1 VASHDSRTF
10 ELKTPLG
17 KDVVL
22 LKAMHGREAMSQ
34 PFQWDLDLLSE
45 KNDVDPDDLLG
56 KKVSVGMTLPDGKK
70 RFFHG
75 FVSEFSLGGWAQNYN
90 EYHAVVR
97 PWYWLLTRTAD
108 CKIFQEMTVPQIF
121 EEVVKQYGFTD
132 YELKLAGSY
141 EPWEYCVQYRETDFN
156 FLSRLLEQE
165 GIYYF
170 FVHEEG
176 KHTMVLADDPGQHKT
191 LSGYETVPYYAPGGG
206 SGGGAPSSSSSS
218 AASSGSRQR
227 RERDHLDAW
236 VWTKAVQPGSFAT
249 TDFDF
254 EKPRKSLSGTS
265 TITRKHDKAD
275 YEIFDY
281 PAELSK
287 LESSQSDLTAKVRI
301 QELQAAYL
309 IAHGHGNAAGLGTGL
324 KFKLDKFPR
333 KDLNIE
339 YLITQCTYTLTVDT
353 YESGGVPQGEEFA
366 VALEAID
373 AQTPFRPQRRTPKPV
388 VQGAQT
394 AMVVGKAGEEIFTDK
409 YGRVKVQFHWDRYG
423 KQDEKSSCW
432 IRVAQVWA
440 GKAWG
445 AIHIPRIGQE
455 VIVSFLEGD
464 PDQPIITGRVYNGD
478 SMPPYGLPANAT
490 QSGIKSRSSKGGGE
504 ANFNEIRFED
514 KKGSE
519 QLTIHAEKNQD
530 VTVENDEAV
539 SIGHDR
545 TETVGHDETIT
556 IGNNRTEKVGVNET
570 ITIGSNRTETVGA
583 NETIAIGGNR
593 SIAVAK
599 SETAS
604 VALQRTHNVGINET
618 ISVGAAQ
625 EVNIGAAQTIT
636 VGAVQATTVG
646 ANQSTDVGANRSINV
661 ASNQSV
667 QIGSNQSMTVGADE
681 SRSVTGGRS
690 TSIGKDDA
698 LTVTNNL
705 NISAGDSITLTTGDA
720 SISMKKDGTIEIKG
734 KDIVIQ
740 GSGKISVKADSDLTL
755 KGSKIGQN

>member
-1 VASHDSRTF
+1 MASHDSRSF
-10 ELKTPLG
+10 ELKTPAG
-17 KDVVL
+17 KDVLL
-22 LKAMHGREAMSQ
+22 LKSMHGVEAMSQ
-34 PFQWDLDLLSE
+34 PFRWSLDLLSE
-45 KNDVDPDDLLG
+45 KGDVEADDILG
-56 KKVSVGMTLPDGKK
+56 KTVTIGMDLPNGKS
-70 RFFHG
+70 RYFHG
-75 FVSEFSLGGWAQNYN
+75 YVTEFSLGGWSQKYN
-90 EYHAVVR
+90 QYRAIVR

-108 CKIFQEMTVPQIF
+108 CKIFQEKTVPQIF

-132 YELKLAGSY
+132 YQLKLSGTY

-170 FVHEEG
+170 FLHEAD
-176 KHTMVLADDPGQHKT
+176 KHTMVLADAPSQHTK
-191 LSGYETVPYYAPGGG
+191 LAGYEKVPYYPPGGTDT
-206 SGGGAPSSSSSS
+206 
-218 AASSGSRQR
+218 Q
-227 RERDHLDAW
+227 RERDYLEAW
-236 VWTKAVQPGSFAT
+236 AWTKSVQPGSFAT

-254 EKPRKSLSGTS
+254 EKPRKSLSGSS
-265 TITRKHDKAD
+265 TIERKHSQAS

-287 LESSQSDLTAKVRI
+287 LEASQTEVTAKIRI
-301 QELQAAYL
+301 EELQASYL
-309 IAHGHGNAAGLGTGL
+309 VAHGHGTAAGLGTG
-324 KFKLDKFPR
+324 FRFELDNYPR

-339 YLITQCTYTLTVDT
+339 YLITQGTYTLTVDS
-353 YESGGVPQGEEFA
+353 YETGTASGEEFA
-366 VALEAID
+366 VAIEAID
-373 AQTPFRPQRRTPKPV
+373 AQTTFRPERRTPKPV

-394 AMVVGKAGEEIFTDK
+394 AIVVGKAGEEIFTDK

-478 SMPPYGLPANAT
+478 SMPPYGLPGNAT

-519 QLTIHAEKNQD
+519 QFTTHAEKNQD
-530 VTVENDEAV
+530 VTVENDEVV

-545 TETVGHDETIT
+545 TETVGHDETVT
-556 IGNNRTEKVGVNET
+556 VGNNRTEKVGVNEM
-570 ITIGSNRTETVGA
+570 ITIGSNRTENVGS
-583 NETIAIGGNR
+583 NETITIGSNR
-593 SIAVAK
+593 SISVGA
-599 SETAS
+599 SETAT
-604 VALQRTHNVGINET
+604 VALQRTHSVGINET

-646 ANQSTDVGANRSINV
+646 AKQSNTIGASRTVDVGSDQAVTIGAN
-661 ASNQSV
+661 AT
-667 QIGSNQSMTVGADE
+667 MTVGADE
-681 SRSVTGGRS
+681 SRSVTGGRA

-698 LTVTNNL
+698 LTVAKNL
-705 NISAGDSITLTTGDA
+705 TISAGDSITITTGDA
-720 SISMKKDGTIEIKG
+720 SIAMKKDGTITIKG
-734 KDIVIQ
+734 KDITIA
-740 GSGKISVKADSDLTL
+740 GSGKINVKADSDIVM
-755 KGSKIGQN
+755 KGSKIEQN

>member
-1 VASHDSRTF
+1 VATQDSRTF

-17 KDVVL
+17 KDVLL
-22 LKAMHGREAMSQ
+22 LKSMNGREAMSQ
-34 PFQWDLDLLSE
+34 PFQWELDLLSE
-45 KNDVDPDDLLG
+45 KTDVDPDDLLG
-56 KKVSVGMTLPDGKK
+56 KKVSIGMTLPNGKK

-75 FVSEFSLGGWAQNYN
+75 FVSEFSLGGWTQNYN
-90 EYHAVVR
+90 AYRAVVR

-108 CKIFQEMTVPQIF
+108 CKIFQERTVPQIF
-121 EEVVKQYGFTD
+121 EDVVKQYGFTD

-176 KHTMVLADDPGQHKT
+176 KHTMVLADDPGKHTT

-206 SGGGAPSSSSSS
+206 SGSGAPSSSSSS
-218 AASSGSRQR
+218 AASPASRQR
-227 RERDHLDAW
+227 RERDHLEAW
-236 VWTKAVQPGSFAT
+236 SWTKAVQPGSFAT

-254 EKPRKSLSGTS
+254 EKPRKSLGGTS
-265 TITRKHDKAD
+265 TISRKHDKSD

-281 PAELSK
+281 PGELSK
-287 LESSQSDLTAKVRI
+287 LESSQSDQTAKVRI
-301 QELQAAYL
+301 QELQASYL
-309 IAHGHGNAAGLGTGL
+309 IAHGHGSAAGLGTGL
-324 KFKLDKFPR
+324 KFKLDKYPR
-333 KDLNIE
+333 KDLNID

-353 YESGGVPQGEEFA
+353 YESGGIPSGEQFA

-373 AQTPFRPQRRTPKPV
+373 AKTPFRPERRTPKPV

-440 GKAWG
+440 GKTWG

-514 KKGSE
+514 KKGEE
-519 QLTIHAEKNQD
+519 QVYIHAEKNQD
-530 VTVENDEAV
+530 IVVEHDETRQVGHDQAEKV
-539 SIGHDR
+539 GHDR
-545 TETVGHDETIT
+545 SREVGNDEMITIKRDRFMTIERDKSEAVVRNKMTHISGNQSENISGAMSIIVGRTLTESVLINYAETVGGAMEL
-556 IGNNRTEKVGVNET
+556 
-570 ITIGSNRTETVGA
+570 TVGA
-583 NETIAIGGNR
+583 
-593 SIAVAK
+593 
-599 SETAS
+599 
-604 VALQRTHNVGINET
+604 AL
-618 ISVGAAQ
+618 A
-625 EVNIGAAQTIT
+625 IT
-636 VGAVQATTVG
+636 VGAAMSEAVAGTKSEAIGGSKSESTGHDKALQVGKNLTETIKENRTV
-646 ANQSTDVGANRSINV
+646 SVGKNLMETIDGQQTV
-661 ASNQSV
+661 EV
-667 QIGSNQSMTVGADE
+667 KKESMLKAKKVEITADDE
-681 SRSVTGGRS
+681 
-690 TSIGKDDA
+690 
-698 LTVTNNL
+698 
-705 NISAGDSITLTTGDA
+705 ISLKTGDA
-720 SISMKKDGTIEIKG
+720 QIIMKKNG
-734 KDIVIQ
+734 DITIQ
-740 GSGKISVKADSDLTL
+740 GGKITIKASSDLIL
-755 KGSKIGQN
+755 KGSKIAEN

>member
-1 VASHDSRTF
+1 MSSHDARTF

-17 KDVVL
+17 KDAL
-22 LKAMHGREAMSQ
+22 LLRAMHGLEAMSQ
-34 PFQWDLDLLSE
+34 PFLWKVDLLSE
-45 KNDVDPDDLLG
+45 KGDVNPDDLLG
-56 KKVSVGMTLPDGKK
+56 QKLSIAMTLPNGKK
-70 RFFHG
+70 RFFNG
-75 FVSEFSLGGWAQNYN
+75 IVSEFSLGGWQQNYH
-90 EYHAVVR
+90 EYRAIVR

-108 CKIFQEMTVPQIF
+108 CKIFQEMTVPQIY

-132 YELKLAGSY
+132 YELKLSGSY

-170 FVHEEG
+170 FNHEDG
-176 KHTMVLADDPGQHKT
+176 KHTMVLVDDPGQHKT
-191 LSGYETVPYYAPGGG
+191 LSGYETVPYFAPGG
-206 SGGGAPSSSSSS
+206 
-218 AASSGSRQR
+218 RDVL
-227 RERDHLDAW
+227 RERDHLEAW
-236 VWTKAVQPGSFAT
+236 SWTKTVQAGAFAT

-254 EKPRKSLSGTS
+254 EKPRKSLSGKS
-265 TITRKHDKAD
+265 TVSRKYTHAD

-287 LESSQSDLTAKVRI
+287 LDAQQSDLTAKVRI
-301 QELQAAYL
+301 QELQTGYL
-309 IAHGHGNAAGLGTGL
+309 TARGHGNAAGLGTGL
-324 KFKLDKFPR
+324 KFKLDRFPR

-339 YLITQCTYTLTVDT
+339 YLITQGNYTLTVDS
-353 YESGGVPQGEEFA
+353 YESGGKPQGEEFA
-366 VALEAID
+366 VAIEAID
-373 AQTPFRPQRRTPKPV
+373 AQTPFRPERRTPKPV

-394 AMVVGKAGEEIFTDK
+394 AMVVGKSGEEIFTDK

-432 IRVAQVWA
+432 IRVAQLWA

-478 SMPPYGLPANAT
+478 SMPPYALPGNMT

-514 KKGSE
+514 RKGSE
-519 QLTIHAEKNQD
+519 MLTIHAEKNQE
-530 VTVENDEAV
+530 VTVEHDETV
-539 SIGHDR
+539 SVGHDR
-545 TETVGHDETIT
+545 TESVGHDEKIT
-556 IGNNRTEKVGVNET
+556 IGNNRTEKVGVNEN

-583 NETIAIGGNR
+583 NETISIGGNR
-593 SIAVAK
+593 TISVAK

-625 EVNIGAAQTIT
+625 EINIGAAQTIT

-646 ANQSTDVGANRSINV
+646 ASQSTSVGASRTVDVGSSQTV
-661 ASNQSV
+661 S
-667 QIGSNQSMTVGADE
+667 IGSNLSTTVGSDE
-681 SRSVTGGRS
+681 SLSIGGQRAVNV
-690 TSIGKDDA
+690 GKDDS
-698 LTVTNNL
+698 LIVTNNL
-705 NISAGDSITLTTGDA
+705 KIDAGDSVLISTGDA
-720 SISMKKDGTIEIKG
+720 SISMKKDGTITIKG
-734 KDIVIQ
+734 KDITIQ
-740 GSGKISVKADSDLTL
+740 GSGKITVKADSDVVI
-755 KGSKIGQN
+755 KGSKVQQN

>member
-1 VASHDSRTF
+1 VASHDSRSF

-17 KDVVL
+17 KDVLL
-22 LKAMHGREAMSQ
+22 LKSMHGVEAMSQ
-34 PFQWDLDLLSE
+34 PFQWKLDLLSE
-45 KNDVDPDDLLG
+45 KSDVEPDDILG
-56 KKVSVGMTLPDGKK
+56 KTVTITMSLPGGKS
-70 RFFHG
+70 RYFHG
-75 FVSEFSLGGWAQNYN
+75 HVTEFSLGGWSQKYN
-90 EYHAVVR
+90 QYRAIVR

-108 CKIFQEMTVPQIF
+108 CKIFQDKTVPQIY

-132 YELKLAGSY
+132 YQLKLSGTY

-170 FVHEEG
+170 FLHAAD
-176 KHTMVLADDPGQHKT
+176 KHTMVLADAPGQHTKQP
-191 LSGYETVPYYAPGGG
+191 GYEKVPYYPPGGTDT
-206 SGGGAPSSSSSS
+206 
-218 AASSGSRQR
+218 Q
-227 RERDHLDAW
+227 RERDYLESW
-236 VWTKAVQPGSFAT
+236 VWTKSVQPGSFAT

-254 EKPRKSLSGTS
+254 EKPRKSLSGSS
-265 TITRKHDKAD
+265 TIERKHSQAS

-287 LESSQSDLTAKVRI
+287 LEASQTEATAKIRI
-301 QELQAAYL
+301 EELQASYL
-309 IAHGHGNAAGLGTGL
+309 IAHGHGTAAGLGTGFRFEL
-324 KFKLDKFPR
+324 SNFPR

-339 YLITQCTYTLTVDT
+339 YLITQGTYTLTVDS
-353 YESGGVPQGEEFA
+353 YETGTASGEEFA
-366 VALEAID
+366 VAIEAID
-373 AQTPFRPQRRTPKPV
+373 AQTPFRPDRRTPKPV

-394 AMVVGKAGEEIFTDK
+394 AIVVGKAGEEIFTDK

-440 GKAWG
+440 GKSWG

-519 QLTIHAEKNQD
+519 QFTTHAEKNQD
-530 VTVENDEAV
+530 VTVENDEVV

-556 IGNNRTEKVGVNET
+556 IGNNRTEKVGVNEM

-583 NETIAIGGNR
+583 NETI
-593 SIAVAK
+593 SIAGSRTITVSKTESA
-599 SETAS
+599 T

-618 ISVGAAQ
+618 ISIGVAQ
-625 EVNIGAAQTIT
+625 EINVGAAQTIT

-646 ANQSTDVGANRSINV
+646 ASQSNNIGTSRAVTVGTDQTVSIGAGATMNI
-661 ASNQSV
+661 
-667 QIGSNQSMTVGADE
+667 GADE
-681 SRSVTGGRS
+681 ARSVTGGRG
-690 TSIGKDDA
+690 TTIGKDDS
-698 LTVTNNL
+698 LKITNNL
-705 NISAGDSITLTTGDA
+705 VIDAGDSVTIKTGDA
-720 SISMKKDGTIEIKG
+720 CIMMKKDGSITIKG
-734 KDIVIQ
+734 KDIVID
-740 GSGKISVKADSDLTL
+740 GSGKIDVKASSDVTI
-755 KGSKIGQN
+755 KGSKVGVN

>member
-1 VASHDSRTF
+1 
-10 ELKTPLG
+10 LKTPLG
-17 KDVVL
+17 KDVLL
-22 LKAMHGREAMSQ
+22 LKSMNGREAMSQ

-56 KKVSVGMTLPDGKK
+56 KKVSIGMTLPNGKK

-75 FVSEFSLGGWAQNYN
+75 FVSEFSLGGWVQNFN
-90 EYHAVVR
+90 EYRAVVR
-97 PWYWLLTRTAD
+97 PWYWLLSRTAD

-121 EEVVKQYGFTD
+121 EDVVKQYGFTD

-170 FVHEEG
+170 FIHEEG
-176 KHTMVLADDPGQHKT
+176 KHTMVLADDPGKHST
-191 LSGYETVPYYAPGGG
+191 LSGYETVPYYAPGG
-206 SGGGAPSSSSSS
+206 SDA
-218 AASSGSRQR
+218 Q
-227 RERDHLDAW
+227 RERDHLEAW
-236 VWTKAVQPGSFAT
+236 SWTKAVQPGSFAT

-265 TITRKHDKAD
+265 TISRKHGQSD

-287 LESSQSDLTAKVRI
+287 LESSQSEVTAKVRI
-301 QELQAAYL
+301 QELQASYL

-324 KFKLDKFPR
+324 KFKLDKYPR

-339 YLITQCTYTLTVDT
+339 YLITQCTYTLTVNS
-353 YESGGVPQGEEFA
+353 YESGGVPSGEQFA
-366 VALEAID
+366 IELQAID
-373 AQTPFRPQRRTPKPV
+373 AQTQFRPERRTPKPV

-394 AMVVGKAGEEIFTDK
+394 AIVVGKAGEEIFTDK

-440 GKAWG
+440 GKSWG

-478 SMPPYGLPANAT
+478 SMPPYGLPGNAT

-519 QLTIHAEKNQD
+519 QFTMHAEKNQD
-530 VTVENDEAV
+530 VTVENDEVV

-545 TETVGHDETIT
+545 TEKVGHDETIT
-556 IGNNRTEKVGVNET
+556 IGNNRTEKVGANED
-570 ITIGSNRTETVGA
+570 ITIDANRTERVLADESITIVGKR
-583 NETIAIGGNR
+583 TIMISKTESA
-593 SIAVAK
+593 
-599 SETAS
+599 T

-618 ISVGAAQ
+618 INVGAAQ
-625 EVNIGAAQTIT
+625 EINVGAAQTIT
-636 VGAVQATTVG
+636 VGAAQATTVG
-646 ANQSTDVGANRSINV
+646 AAQSTKVGASRSV
-661 ASNQSV
+661 SV
-667 QIGSNQSMTVGADE
+667 GDGQTVEIGSNASVTVGADE
-681 SRSVTGGRS
+681 SRSVSGGRT
-690 TSIGKDDA
+690 TSVGKDDA

-705 NISAGDSITLTTGDA
+705 NISAGDSITITTGDA
-720 SISMKKDGTIEIKG
+720 SISMKKDGTIIIKG
-734 KDIVIQ
+734 KDITIE
-740 GSGKISVKADSDLTL
+740 GSGKINAKADGDIVM
-755 KGSKIGQN
+755 KGSKIHQN

>member
-1 VASHDSRTF
+1 MASHDARTF

-17 KDVVL
+17 KDVLL
-22 LKAMHGREAMSQ
+22 LKSMHGAEAMSQ
-34 PFQWDLDLLSE
+34 PFQWKLDLLSE
-45 KNDVDPDDLLG
+45 KSDVSPDDLLG
-56 KKVSVGMTLPDGKK
+56 QKLSVGMTLPDGKK
-70 RFFHG
+70 RFFNG
-75 FVSEFSLGGWAQNYN
+75 IVSEFSLGGWQQNYN
-90 EYHAVVR
+90 EYRAIVR
-97 PWYWLLTRTAD
+97 PWFWLLTRTAD

-121 EEVVKQYGFTD
+121 EDVVKQYGFTD
-132 YELKLAGSY
+132 YELKLAGTY

-170 FVHEEG
+170 FTHEEG
-176 KHTMVLADDPGQHKT
+176 KHTMVLVDDPGQHKT
-191 LSGYETVPYYAPGGG
+191 LPGYETVPYYAPGGKDTL
-206 SGGGAPSSSSSS
+206 
-218 AASSGSRQR
+218 
-227 RERDHLDAW
+227 RERDHLEAW
-236 VWTKAVQPGSFAT
+236 SWTKAVQTGTFAT

-254 EKPRKSLSGTS
+254 EKPRKSLSGKS
-265 TITRKHDKAD
+265 TVSRKYTHAD

-301 QELQAAYL
+301 QELQTGYL
-309 IAHGHGNAAGLGTGL
+309 TARGHGNAAGLGTGL
-324 KFKLDKFPR
+324 KFKLEKYPR

-339 YLITQCTYTLTVDT
+339 YLITQGSYTLTVDS
-353 YESGGVPQGEEFA
+353 YEAGGQPSGEEFA
-366 VALEAID
+366 VAIEAID
-373 AQTPFRPQRRTPKPV
+373 AQTPFRPERRTPKPV

-478 SMPPYGLPANAT
+478 SMPPYALPGNMT

-504 ANFNEIRFED
+504 ANFNEIRFDD

-519 QLTIHAEKNQD
+519 MLTIHAEKDQE
-530 VTVENDEAV
+530 VSVEHDESV

-556 IGNNRTEKVGVNET
+556 IGNNRTEKVGVDEK
-570 ITIGSNRTETVGA
+570 ITIGANRTETVGA
-583 NETIAIGGNR
+583 NETINIGGNR
-593 SIAVAK
+593 SISVAK

-618 ISVGAAQ
+618 INVGAAQ
-625 EVNIGAAQTIT
+625 EINIGAAQSIT
-636 VGAVQATTVG
+636 VGAVQITKVG
-646 ANQSTDVGANRSINV
+646 ASQSTDVGASRTVKVGSDQTVSIS
-661 ASNQSV
+661 AKAA
-667 QIGSNQSMTVGADE
+667 MEVGADE
-681 SRSVTGGRS
+681 ARNVGGGRA

-698 LTVTNNL
+698 LTVGQNL
-705 NISAGDSITLTTGDA
+705 TITAADSITLTTGDA
-720 SISMKKDGTIEIKG
+720 LIAMKKDGSITIKG
-734 KDIVIQ
+734 KDILIQ
-740 GSGKISVKADSDLTL
+740 GSGKINIKADSDIVM
-755 KGSKIGQN
+755 KGSKIEQN

>member
-1 VASHDSRTF
+1 VATHDSRTF

-17 KDVVL
+17 KDVLL
-22 LKAMHGREAMSQ
+22 LKSMRGVEVMSQ

-45 KNDVDPDDLLG
+45 KNDVDPDAILG
-56 KKVSVGMTLPDGKK
+56 QKVSIGMTLPNGKR

-75 FVSEFSLGGWAQNYN
+75 FVSEFSLGGWTHNYN
-90 EYHAVVR
+90 EYRAVVR

-121 EEVVKQYGFTD
+121 EDVVKQYGFTD
-132 YELKLAGSY
+132 YELKLAGTY

-191 LSGYETVPYYAPGGG
+191 LDGYETVPYYAPGGG
-206 SGGGAPSSSSSS
+206 SDT
-218 AASSGSRQR
+218 Q
-227 RERDHLDAW
+227 RERDHLEAW
-236 VWTKAVQPGSFAT
+236 SWTKAVLPGAFAT

-265 TITRKHDKAD
+265 TIARKHEQAN

-287 LESSQSDLTAKVRI
+287 LEASQSEATAKVRI
-301 QELQAAYL
+301 QELQSSYL
-309 IAHGHGNAAGLGTGL
+309 VAKGRGNAAGLGTGL
-324 KFKLDKFPR
+324 RFKLDKFPR

-339 YLITQCTYTLTVDT
+339 YVITQCTYALTVDS
-353 YESGGVPQGEEFA
+353 YESGGVPRNEEFS
-366 VALEAID
+366 VALEAIN
-373 AQTPFRPQRRTPKPV
+373 AKTQFRPERRTPKPV

-440 GKAWG
+440 GKSWG

-478 SMPPYGLPANAT
+478 SMPPYGLPGNAT

-530 VTVENDEAV
+530 VTVENDEVV

-556 IGNNRTEKVGVNET
+556 ISNNRTEKVGVNET
-570 ITIGSNRTETVGA
+570 ITIGSNRTEMVGA
-583 NETIAIGGNR
+583 NETITIGGNR

-646 ANQSTDVGANRSINV
+646 S
-661 ASNQSV
+661 
-667 QIGSNQSMTVGADE
+667 
-681 SRSVTGGRS
+681 SRSVDVGSDQTVEIGGNATMSVSGNEARKVTGNRS
-690 TSIGKDDA
+690 TTISKDDA
-698 LTVTNNL
+698 LTITQHL
-705 NISAGDSITLTTGDA
+705 KISAGESITIVTGDA
-720 SISMKKDGTIEIKG
+720 SIAMEKSGKITIKG
-734 KDIVIQ
+734 KDILIQ
-740 GSGKISVKADSDLTL
+740 GSGKINVKADGDIVM
-755 KGSKIGQN
+755 KGSKIEHN

>member
-1 VASHDSRTF
+1 MASHDSRSF

-17 KDVVL
+17 KDVLL

-34 PFQWDLDLLSE
+34 PFQWNLELLSE
-45 KNDVDPDDLLG
+45 KNDIDPDKLLG
-56 KKVSVGMTLPDGKK
+56 EKVSVGMTLPNGKQ

-75 FVSEFSLGGWAQNYN
+75 IVSEFSLGGWSQNYVA
-90 EYHAVVR
+90 YSAVVR

-108 CKIFQEMTVPQIF
+108 CRIFQEKTVPQIF
-121 EEVVKQYGFTD
+121 EEVVKHYGFTD

-170 FVHEEG
+170 FVHEET
-176 KHTMVLADDPGQHKT
+176 KHTMVLADDPGQHKS
-191 LSGYETVPYYAPGGG
+191 LAGYETVPYYAPGG
-206 SGGGAPSSSSSS
+206 SGPSGPASSSSS
-218 AASSGSRQR
+218 ASSGGSRAR
-227 RERDHLDAW
+227 RERDHLEAW
-236 VWTKAVQPGSFAT
+236 SWTKAVQPGAFAT

-265 TITRKHDKAD
+265 TISRKHNRSDF
-275 YEIFDY
+275 EIYDY

-287 LESSQSDLTAKVRI
+287 LEPKQSEATAKVRI
-301 QELQAAYL
+301 QELQASYL
-309 IAHGHGNAAGLGTGL
+309 VAHGHGNAAGLGTGL
-324 KFKLDKFPR
+324 KFELEKHPR
-333 KDLNIE
+333 KDLNIA
-339 YLITQCTYTLTVDT
+339 YLLTQCTYTLSVDS
-353 YESGGVPQGEEFA
+353 YESGGVPHGEEFA
-366 VALEAID
+366 IAVEAID
-373 AQTPFRPQRRTPKPV
+373 AKTPYRPERRTPKPV

-394 AMVVGKAGEEIFTDK
+394 AMVVGKSGEEIYTDK

-478 SMPPYGLPANAT
+478 SMPPYALPGNAT
-490 QSGIKSRSSKGGGE
+490 QSGIKSRSSKSGGE
-504 ANFNEIRFED
+504 SNFNEIRFED

-519 QLTIHAEKNQD
+519 MLTLHAEKDQE

-545 TETVGHDETIT
+545 TEKVGHDETIT
-556 IGNNRTEKVGVNET
+556 IGNNRTEKVGVDET

-583 NETIAIGGNR
+583 NETINIGGNR
-593 SIAVAK
+593 SISVAK

-646 ANQSTDVGANRSINV
+646 ASQSNKIGTSRSLTVGSDQTV
-661 ASNQSV
+661 K
-667 QIGSNQSMTVGADE
+667 IGGGQEMTVSADE
-681 SRSVTGGRS
+681 ARTVGGGRT

-698 LTVTNNL
+698 LTVADNL
-705 NISAGDSITLTTGDA
+705 NITAGDSITITTGDA
-720 SISMKKDGTIEIKG
+720 SISMKKDGTITIKG
-734 KDIVIQ
+734 KDITIQ
-740 GSGKISVKADSDLTL
+740 GSGKINVKADSDIIM
-755 KGSKIGQN
+755 KGSKILQN